1 MSEWM
6 PLRGVRRARTGY
18 SARFR
23 EHMLNDFP
31 LGLVMSAIESI
42 AAIPRL
48 RASGAEFD
56 RATSTLR
63 AGRRSIT
70 ATEIVSARI
79 EPLLLE
85 SGVLIVRF
93 GDPEG
98 LEFNAYLRAGIDSI
112 SPQET
117 RQVLADILHSSSI
130 GTSRRG
136 HTSRNTI
143 DDSNESISMTRNEAI
158 ALVLDAPPIDADLP
172 LTH

>member
-6 PLRGVRRARTGY
+6 PLQGVRRARSGY

-42 AAIPRL
+42 AAMPRL

-56 RATSTLR
+56 RATST
-63 AGRRSIT
+63 
-70 ATEIVSARI
+70 
-79 EPLLLE
+79 
-85 SGVLIVRF
+85 
-93 GDPEG
+93 
-98 LEFNAYLRAGIDSI
+98 LRAGIDSI